1 MVKNLPIGDPGSIPG
16 SGRSP
21 REGNGYPLQ
30 YSCLEISM
38 DRGVWRAR
46 AYEVA
51 ESDITEVT
59 NTFTFKSRF
68 QRFSSQEG
76 KIVTTWDDGYELI
89 LLCYHFAIYMYVL
102 KRYAIYLKHIQC
114 CMSII
119 LIKLEKK
126 KREKRKMIFWS
137 STSFLI
143 KIFVKYELICPYLF
157 RSTLRCVFPLMTL
170 DTIVERKLIHSKYR
184 VFVLNS

>member
-1 MVKNLPIGDPGSIPG
+1 MVKNLLIGDPGSIPG

-126 KREKRKMIFWS
+126 KREKKNDFLKLNILFDQNLCKVW
-137 STSFLI
+137 TDLPLSFQ
-143 KIFVKYELICPYLF
+143 V
-157 RSTLRCVFPLMTL
+157 
-170 DTIVERKLIHSKYR
+170 
-184 VFVLNS
+184 NSEVCFSFDDSGHYSWEKTNSQQV